1 MSDTN
6 IAVVQLLY
14 NAFRRTDI
22 ETILGSLSPDVEWH
36 SGREKQDY
44 PVFGPR
50 KGIAQVEEFFRLVS
64 ELLDFSDFS
73 PREYFADKDKVVVLG
88 TYAMTMRRNGR
99 KVACDWV
106 HVMTL
111 NRGKITK
118 FREITDTAQILEAYR
133 G

>member
-6 IAVVQLLY
+6 IAVVKLLY
-14 NAFRRTDI
+14 TAFTRGNI
-22 ETILGSLSPDVEWH
+22 ETIIGTLAPDVEWQ
-36 SGREKQDY
+36 SGGEKQDY
-44 PVFGPR
+44 PVFGLR
-50 KGIAQVEEFFRLVS
+50 KGVAQVEEFFRLVS

-73 PREYFADKDKVVVLG
+73 PREFFAEKDKVIVLG
-88 TYAMTMRRNGR
+88 YYAMTMRKNGR

-106 HVMTL
+106 HVVTL

-118 FREITDTAQILEAYR
+118 FRELTDTAQILEAYR

>member
-6 IAVVQLLY
+6 IAVVRLLY
-14 NAFRRTDI
+14 KAFGSSDI
-22 ETILGSLSPDVEWH
+22 ETILGSLAPDVEWH
-36 SGREKQDY
+36 SGGEKQDY
-44 PVFGPR
+44 PIFGPR
-50 KGIAQVEEFFRLVS
+50 KGVAQVQEFFRLVS

-73 PREYFADKDKVVVLG
+73 PREFFAEKDKVLVLG
-88 TYAMTMRRNGR
+88 SYAMTMRHNGR

-106 HVMTL
+106 NVMTL

-118 FREITDTAQILEAYR
+118 FRELTDTAQILEAYR

>member
-14 NAFRRTDI
+14 NAFRRSDI
-22 ETILGSLSPDVEWH
+22 ETILGTLAADIEWH
-36 SGREKQDY
+36 SGGENQEY

-50 KGIAQVEEFFRLVS
+50 KGIAQVQEFFRLVS

-73 PREYFADKDKVVVLG
+73 PREFFAEKDKVVVLG
-88 TYAMTMRRNGR
+88 TYAMTMRHNGR

-106 HVMTL
+106 NVVTL

-118 FREITDTAQILEAYR
+118 FRELTDTAQILEAYR